1 MKFCVECGEKL
12 EEGVNYCTS
21 CGYKQPDLG
30 EIKPQVSLLQ
40 TPKQDEVTQKK
51 KKHTKEDIT
60 DVIGCILIIAGFVV
74 LIILYAFFE
83 EWLAILWPYI
93 VTIIIIS
100 WILRLLGAGIVELFK
115 RSKK

>member
-1 MKFCVECGEKL
+1 MKFCVKCGEKL
-12 EEGVNYCTS
+12 EESVNFCTK

-40 TPKQDEVTQKK
+40 TSKQVETIQKK
-51 KKHTKEDIT
+51 KKHSKEELT
-60 DVIGCILIIAGFVV
+60 DAIGCILIIAGFVV

-93 VTIIIIS
+93 VAIIVIS
-100 WILRLLGAGIVELFK
+100 WIVRLLGVGIVELFK
-115 RSKK
+115 RTKK

>member
-1 MKFCVECGEKL
+1 MKFCVKCGEKL
-12 EEGVNYCTS
+12 EVGVNFCTT

-30 EIKPQVSLLQ
+30 EIKPKVSLLQ
-40 TPKQDEVTQKK
+40 SPKQGEPIQKK
-51 KKHTKEDIT
+51 KKRTKEDIT
-60 DVIGCILIIAGFVV
+60 DVIGCILIISGFVV

-93 VTIIIIS
+93 VAIIVIS
-100 WILRLLGAGIVELFK
+100 WIVRLVGAGIIEIFK